1 MYTLYYFDQYSW
13 RYKPSKI
20 HQNPGFIA
28 AAIPVQVAQNI
39 VQNVYRNS
47 LSYIYIL
54 MSQGV
59 NSRYVR
65 FDECII
71 T

>member
-28 AAIPVQVAQNI
+28 ALLKDLPKSAPVTSALSVSVAQCPTFQRTE
-39 VQNVYRNS
+39 V
-47 LSYIYIL
+47 L
-54 MSQGV
+54 
-59 NSRYVR
+59 
-65 FDECII
+65 
-71 T
+71 